1 MKGKKPLLWIPRGR
15 CWLGSCAV
23 TGQGRDPRLTGR
35 LGASWGCAGCSAE
48 AASAAAGDELASE
61 ARGAQTARTGRA
73 EAGAEAPGPRAY
85 LGGAVGPRLQQRA
98 QRLPAPANKQ
108 KQDIVG
114 VNQEGVYLDLETGR
128 D

>member
-48 AASAAAGDELASE
+48 AASAAAGDELAPE
-61 ARGAQTARTGRA
+61 ARGARTARTGRA
-73 EAGAEAPGPRAY
+73 EARAGAPGPRAH
-85 LGGAVGPRLQQRA
+85 LGGAVGPGLQQRA

-108 KQDIVG
+108 KQDIVRG
-114 VNQEGVYLDLETGR
+114 
-128 D
+128 